1 MGVHHF
7 ELPVAVTLCLQSRSG
22 RVDVIAEPRDDV
34 EVEGDRIES
43 LVDDEGRTL
52 RIRNGPGSKPLLV
65 RCPAGSDVTVG
76 TQSGAVRMTGE
87 FGAVCVTT
95 MSGKIELDRA
105 EEADLRS
112 VSASITVGD
121 CTGRCRINTANGA
134 AAVGHA
140 GALSAGTV
148 SGSIKA
154 DKIDGPLK
162 ARSVSGSIE
171 ARASGEGAI
180 TVKTISG
187 KVHIALPEGI
197 EPHTR
202 FKSFSGHLRCDCP
215 EGDDLLLD
223 AMTVS
228 GTIEVVPE

>member
-1 MGVHHF
+1 MRVHRF
-7 ELPVAVTLCLQSRSG
+7 ELPVAVTVCLQSRSG

-34 EVEGDRIES
+34 EAEGERIVA
-43 LVDDEGRTL
+43 LIDDGGRTL
-52 RIRNGPGSKPLLV
+52 RIRNGAGSKPLLV
-65 RCPAGSDVTVG
+65 RCPAGSDISVG

-87 FGAVCVTT
+87 FGVVSVTT
-95 MSGKIELDRA
+95 MSGKIELDGA

-112 VSASITVGD
+112 VSGSITISD
-121 CTGRCRINTANGA
+121 CAGRCRMNTANGA
-134 AAVGHA
+134 AVIGHA

-154 DKIDGPLK
+154 DKVDGPVK
-162 ARSVSGSIE
+162 ARSVSGSIH

-180 TVKTISG
+180 MVKTISG
-187 KVHIALPEGI
+187 KVHIELPAGI
-197 EPHTR
+197 EPHAR
-202 FKSFSGHLRCDCP
+202 FKSFSGRIRCDCP

-228 GTIEVVPE
+228 GSIEVVPA